1 MKKIYYLLSVSL
13 LLLPGCSTT
22 RITHSW
28 KAENTMAKSFNK
40 ILVLGLNGEKD
51 IRTRESMENHLV
63 GDLKNAGFIAV
74 SALREYGPKAFLDM
88 TEKEA
93 IAKLENSKV
102 DAVLTIV
109 MLDKSKE
116 KHYVPGNIYYSPYII
131 YHRRFWG
138 YYTTIHQRIYT
149 PGYYAT
155 NTRYFWESNL
165 YDIKSR
171 ELLYSVQTE
180 SFEPASTETLAHE
193 YGKLIVSDLIGKNV
207 LNKQQVVAKNGF

>member
-1 MKKIYYLLSVSL
+1 MKKLILVLSAYLLAA
-13 LLLPGCSTT
+13 GCSTT

-28 KAENTMAKSFNK
+28 KAGNTTARSFNK

-51 IRTRESMENHLV
+51 IRVRESMENHLA
-63 GDLKNAGFIAV
+63 GDLKDAGFTAV
-74 SALREYGPKAFLDM
+74 SAVQEFGPKAFSDM

-93 IAKLENSKV
+93 IGKLENSNI

-116 KHYVPGNIYYSPYII
+116 KHYVPGNIYYSPYIV

-149 PGYYAT
+149 PGYYTT

-165 YDIKSR
+165 YDVKKGG
-171 ELLYSVQTE
+171 LLYSVQTE
-180 SFEPASTETLAHE
+180 SFDPASTETLAHE
-193 YGKLIVSDLIGKNV
+193 YGKLIVNDMIHKSV
-207 LNKQQVVAKNGF
+207 LSKQQVVAKGGF